1 MKYFHKSVLL
11 TEVVDFLKVVPGGRY
26 IDATLGGGG
35 HSEEILKSG
44 GIVLGIDLDE
54 DAVKN
59 AQDKFKNNPRIKI
72 AQGNF
77 NNLKQIALLHKFE
90 DVQGVIFDLGV
101 SSNLLEKAERGFS
114 FLKEGPLDMR
124 MSRSLPLKA
133 SDLVNLKTKD
143 ELYEIFTKLGE
154 ENRSRAISD
163 AIVRARRV
171 KAILTTEDLAK
182 VVEGSFGFKFRQP
195 DRVRARILKRVFQAL
210 RIAVNSELE
219 NLKLG
224 LGESLSIL
232 ESGGRVLVI
241 SFHSLEDRIV
251 KETFQDFEKQGLGKI
266 VTKKPVTP
274 SLVELRENR
283 RSRSGKLRV
292 FEKK

>member
-1 MKYFHKSVLL
+1 MKYFHRSVLL
-11 TEVVDFLKVVPGGRY
+11 TEVIDFLKVVPGGRY